1 MADREPDERVPPSD
15 LDAEGAV
22 LGAMLGDRTVHVDLD
37 PKHFYSDSNR
47 WIYRACRELDGTRD
61 LVTVAGWLHDHDR
74 LQQIGG
80 SAYLVQLLDAPV
92 VLPEDLPR
100 HASRIRELWARRE
113 LRLLGSEVSVQSDDT
128 GSDELRARIQSRL
141 DDLGE
146 SSRSRTTRR
155 LDTRSIFDPL
165 PPCPWVCQSLDLLP
179 GPPALLA
186 GYGYSGKTAAAQ
198 AMALAV
204 ASGKPIWGCFGAAR
218 GRVLHSDYEQGER
231 LTRARYQRL
240 AIGMQVDPPDLF
252 PDWLELEVL
261 GPYLTDPDAEHYW
274 TRACEG
280 KTLWILDS
288 LRALAPGLDEN
299 SSDFRRIIDLCFR
312 ISERTGCSVVIITH
326 GRKSS
331 PHDDSD
337 GREKLRGSSAI
348 FDAASS
354 VFLLELQ
361 RHDQAETIVRVT
373 HEKARTNGRAQA
385 PFSLRFVDVEEEG
398 DANAGLLI
406 LAEPEPSKEA
416 LRGRRNSALDAKVL
430 QAVTEHPNLSCREL
444 SAVLD
449 CAWGRPLQQALDR
462 LSIAR
467 KIRWVA
473 GPKRATLWLPC
484 SETDGGES

>member
-1 MADREPDERVPPSD
+1 MNDPDERIPPHD

-22 LGAMLGDRTVHVDLD
+22 LGALLSDSSVSVELEPR
-37 PKHFYSDSNR
+37 HFYSDANR
-47 WIYRACRELDGTRD
+47 WIFNACRELDGTRD
-61 LVTVAGWLHDHDR
+61 LPGVASWLHDRHR
-74 LQQIGG
+74 LEQVGG
-80 SAYLVQLLDAPV
+80 SAYLVQLLDAPY
-92 VLPEDLPR
+92 VLAEDLPR
-100 HASRIRELWARRE
+100 HASRLRELWSRRE
-113 LRLLGSEVSVQSDDT
+113 LRLLGSEVSALSDQT
-128 GSDELRARIQSRL
+128 ESDELRSRIQSRL
-141 DDLGE
+141 EQLGE
-146 SSRSRTTRR
+146 SSRTRNSR
-155 LDTRSIFDPL
+155 LDARAIFEPL
-165 PPCPWVCQSLDLLP
+165 PPTPWVCQSLDLLP

-186 GYGYSGKTAAAQ
+186 GYGYSGKTSAAQ

-204 ASGKPIWGCFGAAR
+204 ASGQSIWGAFASVCGP
-218 GRVLHSDYEQGER
+218 VLHSDYEQGAR

-240 AIGMQVDPPDLF
+240 AVGMQIDPTTLF
-252 PDWLELEVL
+252 PGRLELEVL
-261 GPYLTDPDAEHYW
+261 GPYLTDTDAERYW
-274 TRACEG
+274 SKACDG

-312 ISERTGCSVVIITH
+312 ISERTGCAVVIITH

-361 RHDQAETIVRVT
+361 RHDQAETVVRVT

-385 PFSLRFVDVEEEG
+385 PFSLRFVDVEEDG
-398 DANAGLLI
+398 DTHAGLLI

-416 LRGRRNSALDAKVL
+416 IRERRLNALDARVL
-430 QAVTEHPNLSCREL
+430 KAVTDNPNLSCRQL

-449 CAWGRPLQQALDR
+449 YSRGAQLQQSLDR
-462 LSIAR
+462 LQIAR

-484 SETDGGES
+484 SEDEGGDA